1 MADQPKKR
9 DSEEADEKDEA
20 ELDERDESD
29 DGDESEER
37 DSEGKD
43 DDESAD
49 EEPGDD
55 DEEPRAKGDD
65 ADDEEPGDEDESED
79 EGDEDEEAAAKAPP
93 SKAKAAAS
101 ARDEDDED
109 DEDAGDAA
117 SDEAADRVAAAL
129 GVGDDEGGAD
139 KEGATAASQEEEEG
153 PKNRAARRRDEARD
167 RRRKRKGGAEVS
179 SKAAR
184 AKPDEELP
192 KDKNARAKE
201 LLLRRR
207 EEGRR
212 GADVGSALLP
222 GEMVDDA
229 LSRMASGTSRW
240 IKKNFNVIQWVLL
253 ATVVG
258 VGGFLFYSS
267 RVETKVAGA
276 SGVLASAVAAERG
289 KVMAEDKRSDDEKE
303 YDTAKVFKTAE
314 ERAEAA
320 LASYNQVVD
329 TQPGTGAAI
338 LAKLGQAGIYL
349 EKKEWPAA
357 LEAYSAV
364 ASSSLA
370 AADPDVKGR
379 ATEGIGFAKEGK
391 GDLDGALA
399 SFKELESIDA
409 KGYKELS
416 LYHQARMHVAKG
428 DKEKAK
434 ELLKSAREKLAAPS
448 TEGKQFQFLE
458 AVVDESLRRLDPSAV
473 PARTQLGGPKGS
485 QMTPEELER
494 LIKKARE
501 AAEKKKEQGD
511 DH

>member
-20 ELDERDESD
+20 ERDERDESD
-29 DGDESEER
+29 DGDGDESEER
-37 DSEGKD
+37 GSEGKD
-43 DDESAD
+43 DDEESAS
-49 EEPGDD
+49 EESEDD
-55 DEEPRAKGDD
+55 DEEPRAK
-65 ADDEEPGDEDESED
+65 ADDEDASEEDES
-79 EGDEDEEAAAKAPP
+79 DEDEEATAKAAP
-93 SKAKAAAS
+93 SKAKGQAAAS
-101 ARDEDDED
+101 AREDDED

-129 GVGDDEGGAD
+129 GVGDEEEGAD
-139 KEGATAASQEEEEG
+139 KEGAPAAAEDEG

-167 RRRKRKGGAEVS
+167 RRRKRKGAEVS
-179 SKAAR
+179 GKAAR
-184 AKPDEELP
+184 GKADEELP

-229 LSRMASGTSRW
+229 LSRMASGASRW

-253 ATVVG
+253 AAVVG
-258 VGGFLFYSS
+258 VGGFLFYNG

-364 ASSSLA
+364 ASSTLA

-511 DH
+511 EH